1 LFSKEP
7 GLPDIYSAPSTPI
20 AKLRKQRT
28 NTIKYREE
36 RKLLPKTNN
45 LLGVLFKVEMNISPP
60 GFTSL
65 DKAFPSMWQMCPS
78 F

>member
-28 NTIKYREE
+28 FTTSIEK
-36 RKLLPKTNN
+36 KLLPKTNN

-65 DKAFPSMWQMCPS
+65 DKAFQ
-78 F
+78 